1 MFKRFAFA
9 AFAVV
14 ALFNYAPSASAADH
28 RDAPTIDDYSA
39 IDINDVFMFRDPSG
53 CAPTTAGCN
62 LVVALS
68 TQAVADPL
76 FGSSYHFQENA
87 LYQLNFTT
95 RSDARPTAE
104 IDFVFGPFGNGP
116 DCPAPQP
123 ACQTFKAFFPNGN
136 VVEALTTQGTSGATH
151 NSPVIKTV
159 NAHPHGTITVFA
171 GPREDPFFFD
181 LIGFNRTIGS
191 SPAQVLFTGVD
202 AFKGKN
208 INAIVVEFPVDLV
221 FPKDKCSAPTNGV
234 FSTPCGVWAVT
245 YLGNV
250 DGDDNDRDHEH
261 SGNHNHGRSDEHRD
275 QDLRQ
280 IDRMGNP
287 AVNTALIPAP
297 LKDAF
302 NFGIPQNDA
311 RDFAKVILNQIASLD
326 AKFCPL
332 HPLDCKNPNPNIP
345 LLASVAVPD
354 ILRFASNAPDG
365 YPNGRQLADRTT
377 DILISLILQ
386 LPGFTDG
393 TSAKTYCSGFPFVGP
408 PLQLSGALPFQ
419 INPQSC
425 P

>member
-1 MFKRFAFA
+1 MFKRFAVA
-9 AFAVV
+9 ALAAI
-14 ALFNYAPSASAADH
+14 ALLNHAPSASAADH
-28 RDAPTIDDYSA
+28 RDAPTVDEYSA
-39 IDINDVFMFRDPSG
+39 IDINDVFMFRDPPCHTPICGS
-53 CAPTTAGCN
+53 PN

-95 RSDARPTAE
+95 RSDARPTAH

-116 DCPAPQP
+116 ACPTPQP
-123 ACQTFKAFFPNGN
+123 ACQTFKAFFPND
-136 VVEALTTQGTSGATH
+136 VVVKGLTTQGTAGATH
-151 NSPVIKTV
+151 LVPVTTTAAGQTIK
-159 NAHPHGTITVFA
+159 IFA

-181 LIGFNRTIGS
+181 LVGFNRSIAAG
-191 SPAQVLFTGVD
+191 ANDFTGVD

-208 INAIVVEFPVDLV
+208 INAIVIEFPVNMV
-221 FPKDKCSAPTNGV
+221 FPQDKCVAKTNPV
-234 FSTPCGVWAVT
+234 FSTPCGLWAVT

-250 DGDDNDRDHEH
+250 DADDEDRNHDHNGGH
-261 SGNHNHGRSDEHRD
+261 DHDRFDAPRD

-302 NFGIPQNDA
+302 NFGVPQNDA
-311 RDFAKVILNQIASLD
+311 KDFAAAILSQILTLDKKFGTCPATATSAAS
-326 AKFCPL
+326 C
-332 HPLDCKNPNPNIP
+332 NPNVP

-377 DILISLILQ
+377 DILISLIVQ

-393 TSAKTYCSGFPFVGP
+393 TSAKTYCSVFPFVGP
-408 PLQLSGALPFQ
+408 PLQLSGGSPFE
-419 INPQSC
+419 ITPQTC

>member
-1 MFKRFAFA
+1 MT
-9 AFAVV
+9 AVCGS
-14 ALFNYAPSASAADH
+14 P
-28 RDAPTIDDYSA
+28 
-39 IDINDVFMFRDPSG
+39 
-53 CAPTTAGCN
+53 N

-95 RSDARPTAE
+95 RSDARPTAH
-104 IDFVFGPFGNGP
+104 IDFVFGPFGNNR
-116 DCPAPQP
+116 DCPTSAP
-123 ACQTFKAFFPNGN
+123 CQRFKAFFPNDV
-136 VVEALTTQGTSGATH
+136 VVEGLTTQGTSDATH
-151 NSPVIKTV
+151 NPPVVTTAGNIK
-159 NAHPHGTITVFA
+159 IFA

-181 LIGFNRTIGS
+181 LVGFNRTIGS
-191 SPAQVLFTGVD
+191 NPTDVLFTGVD

-208 INAIVVEFPVDLV
+208 INAIVVEFPVNMV
-221 FPKDKCSAPTNGV
+221 FRQDKCVGTTTPT
-234 FSTPCGVWAVT
+234 FSTPCGLWAVT

-250 DGDDNDRDHEH
+250 DADDNDHHDHDH
-261 SGNHNHGRSDEHRD
+261 DHDKPDTHRD

-302 NFGIPQNDA
+302 NFGVPQNDA
-311 RDFAKVILNQIASLD
+311 KDFAAAILSQILALDKKFGTCPPTATSAAS
-326 AKFCPL
+326 C
-332 HPLDCKNPNPNIP
+332 NPNVP

-354 ILRFASNAPDG
+354 ILRFASNLPDG

-377 DILISLILQ
+377 DILISLIVQ
-386 LPGFTDG
+386 LPNFTDG
-393 TSAKTYCSGFPFVGP
+393 TTAKTYCSAFPFVGP
-408 PLQLSGALPFQ
+408 PLQLSSGSPFQ